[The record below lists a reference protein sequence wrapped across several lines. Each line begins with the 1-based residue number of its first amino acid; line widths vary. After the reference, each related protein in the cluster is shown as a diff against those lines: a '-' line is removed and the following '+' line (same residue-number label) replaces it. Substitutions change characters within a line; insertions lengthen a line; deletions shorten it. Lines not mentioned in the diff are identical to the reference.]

1 MRIKDEGGR
10 AANIGMGF
18 VDRSDSFDF
27 NVALQD
33 HFKYLKQAQEAA
45 NQPPIGEGKKLDL
58 SFKEGQTITINIGGV
73 SVRLGK

>member
-1 MRIKDEGGR
+1 
-10 AANIGMGF
+10 MGF

-45 NQPPIGEGKKLDL
+45 NQPALGDVKKLDL

-73 SVRLGK
+73 SK

>member
-1 MRIKDEGGR
+1 
-10 AANIGMGF
+10 MGF

-45 NQPPIGEGKKLDL
+45 NAPPVDDSKKLDL
-58 SFKEGQTITINIGGV
+58 SFKDGQTITINIGV
-73 SVRLGK
+73 CNHSNIYL